1 LVLQVDF
8 NFTDRRGRDE
18 PTGEVMPL
26 TKSILQGIKMGDKYQ
41 RGKAPK
47 EDIKKPKK
55 KKKNEFE
62 SYHPSSMSQG
72 GSLLSAESNNEL
84 MGLYKPR
91 TQETKQTYEAILAY
105 IQDALGD
112 QPRDILCGAADEVLM
127 TLKSDK
133 VREKDR
139 KKEVE
144 MLLGGLTDERI
155 AVLMNLAKKITDF
168 SLEEDRNKYDNQDEI
183 DETIGVNVQFDD
195 SDDEADGGGAEGGAE

>member
-1 LVLQVDF
+1 MADEIARVQQYEYRQNSNLVLQVDF

-55 KKKNEFE
+55 LVIYYLLFLLLFIICYIYYLLYLLLKEEEERE

-112 QPRDILCGAADEVLM
+112 QVDLLFIIINCIL
-127 TLKSDK
+127 
-133 VREKDR
+133 
-139 KKEVE
+139 
-144 MLLGGLTDERI
+144 
-155 AVLMNLAKKITDF
+155 
-168 SLEEDRNKYDNQDEI
+168 
-183 DETIGVNVQFDD
+183 
-195 SDDEADGGGAEGGAE
+195 